1 MQETQEVQVQSLA
14 GVQADTPEQET
25 VTHSSI
31 LASKILWTDEA
42 GRLHSMGLQE
52 LDMTE
57 CVNINTNTHTQYMV
71 L

>member
-1 MQETQEVQVQSLA
+1 MQETQEVQVQSL
-14 GVQADTPEQET
+14 GQADPLEQEM

-31 LASKILWTDEA
+31 LASKILWTEEA
-42 GRLHSMGLQE
+42 GGLHSMGLQE

>member
-1 MQETQEVQVQSLA
+1 MQETQEAQVQSL
-14 GVQADTPEQET
+14 GQADPLEQEM

-31 LASKILWTDEA
+31 LASKILWTEEA
-42 GRLHSMGLQE
+42 GRLHSLGLQE